1 MTPGGGYAP
10 WSGRHIRWK
19 WCASIG
25 AFLLISACGP
35 EPIEVPLASIE
46 GRWITKD
53 DPRYADRAFEIT
65 EDFLYLLQGGDTFA
79 VHTIRDVDVVDD
91 DLPEYTIEYRGDEGG
106 LFSFRVYLS
115 QEEGGTLFLSNQ
127 MNMRWRRD
135 PDADVPWGVL
145 TDLYPNREPPSG
157 S

>member
-1 MTPGGGYAP
+1 MTRGGWYAP
-10 WSGRHIRWK
+10 WSRRYIPWK
-19 WCASIG
+19 SCASVG
-25 AFLLISACGP
+25 AFLLIIACGP
-35 EPIEVPLASIE
+35 EIIDVPLASIE
-46 GRWITKD
+46 GRWITTD

-79 VHTIRDVDVVDD
+79 VHTIRNIEVIDD
-91 DLPEYTIEYRGDEGG
+91 DLPQYTIEYRGDEDD

-127 MNMRWRRD
+127 MNMKWRRD

-145 TDLYPNREPPSG
+145 TDLYPNGAPGSG

>member
-1 MTPGGGYAP
+1 MTGGRWYAER
-10 WSGRHIRWK
+10 SRRYARWK
-19 WCASIG
+19 WHASVG

-35 EPIEVPLASIE
+35 EIIEVPVASIE
-46 GRWITKD
+46 GRWTTTD
-53 DPRYADRAFEIT
+53 DPRYADRAFEVT

-79 VHTIRDVDVVDD
+79 VHTIRDVDIIDD
-91 DLPEYTIEYRGDEGG
+91 DLPEYTIEYRGDEGD

-145 TDLYPNREPPSG
+145 TDLYPNGAPGSG